1 MKILI
6 TGASSRLAQTIAT
19 ELGQDHQ
26 LRLMDSVP
34 VEPVGKA
41 EVFQGSLLNP
51 DDDWKAVRGMDAL
64 IHTGEPPPEL
74 PTQELQRDQM
84 LLDLGTRGTHNICK
98 AAVEAGIKRIL
109 YAGTLD
115 IFRPYPDDVYI
126 SELWKPLPTPD
137 MAQMA
142 KYLGELTCREFTR
155 DYMVTIT
162 ALRLGELVLE
172 EEVAGQP
179 PNLLWLDLRDAAQA
193 FRLALNR
200 DTSQEVWWTRRW
212 AMYHICADIPNPKYL
227 ITNVTHLGYKPAHNF
242 QVNWATSV
250 SQ

>member
-6 TGASSRLAQTIAT
+6 TGASSRLAQAIVT

-51 DDDWKAVRGMDAL
+51 DDAWKAVRGMDAL
-64 IHTGEPPPEL
+64 IHTGEPPPDL
-74 PTQELQRDQM
+74 PVTELQRDQM
-84 LLDLGTRGTHNICK
+84 LLDLATRGTHNICK
-98 AAVEAGIKRIL
+98 AAVEAGIKKLL
-109 YAGTLD
+109 YASTLA
-115 IFRPYPDDVYI
+115 IFSPYPDDVYI

-137 MAQMA
+137 MVPMS
-142 KYLGELTCREFTR
+142 KYLGELTCREFAR

-172 EEVAGQP
+172 EEVTGQA
-179 PNLLWLDLRDAAQA
+179 PNLMWLDLRDAAHA
-193 FRLALNR
+193 FRCALKR
-200 DTSQEVWWTRRW
+200 DASHHVWWSARW
-212 AMYHICADIPNPKYL
+212 AMSHICADIPNPKYL
-227 ITNVTHLGYKPAHNF
+227 IQNAAQAIGYKPTHNF
-242 QVNWATSV
+242 RAHYPQA
-250 SQ
+250 